1 MATSDSA
8 TIRMNKTSLQSG
20 EDVFSLTGADSA
32 VATASA
38 RKVNRG
44 FLGGSVMRQTGGPAP
59 KSLLEASVPE
69 PSIGILCDWP
79 TFPCL
84 KTQERYCIQ

>member
-8 TIRMNKTSLQSG
+8 TIRMNKTSLQRG
-20 EDVFSLTGADSA
+20 EDVFLLTGADSA
-32 VATASA
+32 VATACA
-38 RKVNRG
+38 RKVKG

-59 KSLLEASVPE
+59 KSLLEASAPQ